1 MLLVLVI
8 QQGRD
13 LDFYYKIMLIDIGG
27 THIHYYFFCKRK
39 LWLYV
44 HNINMEHTS
53 ELVKLGRLIEET
65 SYDRRSEN
73 DKQILLGS
81 IRIDYVNKNKKIIYE
96 TKLSSK
102 NLDISIWQMKY
113 YLYIIGNN
121 WHGVIEIP
129 HERKKEAVQLN
140 QNDIN
145 EIKVIIQNIN
155 LIINDAC
162 PEKENVLKCKNCSY
176 RYLCYS

>member
-1 MLLVLVI
+1 
-8 QQGRD
+8 
-13 LDFYYKIMLIDIGG
+13 
-27 THIHYYFFCKRK
+27 
-39 LWLYV
+39 
-44 HNINMEHTS
+44 MEHTS

-113 YLYIIGNN
+113 YLYIIAGGRRHSHSLCDYWRLSVYDFRGQRRTGGKRQTKRYKCHYWYCYYSYVLRNN
-121 WHGVIEIP
+121 HC
-129 HERKKEAVQLN
+129 
-140 QNDIN
+140 D
-145 EIKVIIQNIN
+145 
-155 LIINDAC
+155 C
-162 PEKENVLKCKNCSY
+162 
-176 RYLCYS
+176 